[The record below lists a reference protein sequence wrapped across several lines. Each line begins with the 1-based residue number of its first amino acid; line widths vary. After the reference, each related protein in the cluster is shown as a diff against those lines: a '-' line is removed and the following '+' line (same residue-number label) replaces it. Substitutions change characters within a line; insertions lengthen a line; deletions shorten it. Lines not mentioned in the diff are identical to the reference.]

1 MYKIFR
7 YAYILAQRKLR
18 FAFRLRISK
27 RFEISFRLD
36 LNEEAALIADA
47 PSPGKHGE
55 GSVISMQS

>member
-1 MYKIFR
+1 MSKILR

-36 LNEEAALIADA
+36 LN
-47 PSPGKHGE
+47 
-55 GSVISMQS
+55 